1 MPKAEELITTL
12 DVIYML
18 GFSIGMS
25 ESEIEEMLL
34 EDEIIESR
42 PDDCVCS
49 DQAFQV
55 YGCMCRVRRM
65 PG

>member
-18 GFSIGMS
+18 GFRIGMS